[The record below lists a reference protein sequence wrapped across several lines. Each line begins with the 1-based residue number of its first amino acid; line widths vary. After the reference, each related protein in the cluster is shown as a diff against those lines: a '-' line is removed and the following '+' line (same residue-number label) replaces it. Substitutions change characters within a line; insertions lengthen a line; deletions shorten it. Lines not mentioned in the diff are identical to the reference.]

1 MAEREINRLETL
13 LTKIIKNEAA
23 EDDWE
28 CLNRLEKYLICIL
41 TRKKDEFDK
50 LGEPLNGLEYLLR
63 ELYNVTPENA
73 VEILSARI
81 EEVK

>member
-1 MAEREINRLETL
+1 MAEREINRLEIL
-13 LTKIIKNEAA
+13 LTKIIKNEAVDA
-23 EDDWE
+23 DWE

-41 TRKKDEFDK
+41 TRKKDELDK
-50 LGEPLNGLEYLLR
+50 LGDPLNGLEYLLR